1 METKNNNKTKKRQ
14 LVGVVVS
21 DKMQKTRVVR
31 VDRLKKHPR
40 YQKYFRVSRKFKA
53 HDENNEYKVGDKVII
68 QETRPLSRHKR
79 WIIVGLVESGR
90 KIEKAN
96 LELENLE
103 LEEEVKA

>member
-40 YQKYFRVSRKFKA
+40 YQK
-53 HDENNEYKVGDKVII
+53 
-68 QETRPLSRHKR
+68 
-79 WIIVGLVESGR
+79 
-90 KIEKAN
+90 
-96 LELENLE
+96 
-103 LEEEVKA
+103 